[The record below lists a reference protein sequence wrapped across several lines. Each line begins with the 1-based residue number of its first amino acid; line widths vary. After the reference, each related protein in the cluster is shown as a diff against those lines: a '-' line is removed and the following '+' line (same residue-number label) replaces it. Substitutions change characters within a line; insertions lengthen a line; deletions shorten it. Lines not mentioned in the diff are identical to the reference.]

1 VRGDKN
7 LAHRQLRINPT
18 AHTGAHGR
26 INPLTAFHLV
36 SRKSRQSW
44 SGAVGGHQQPH
55 PIQLSDSRK
64 PDRPT
69 GLPKS
74 TGMTQYPGKLKT
86 FSCDYQDILH

>member
-1 VRGDKN
+1 VRGHKN
-7 LAHRQLRINPT
+7 LAHHQFRIKPA

-44 SGAVGGHQQPH
+44 SRSVGGHQQPH

-69 GLPKS
+69 RLHNAAG
-74 TGMTQYPGKLKT
+74 TTQNPGKLKT
-86 FSCDYQDILH
+86 LSCDYQDILH